1 MDAARVAKRGGAASV
16 TLVYRRTRRF
26 MPADAQE
33 LELAMQDGVDFLEL
47 AAPIKQE
54 NGVLTCEK
62 MRLGEPDASGRRSPV
77 PTGETVELPCDLVIS
92 AVGEQVE
99 EQVFTDNGITLSAK
113 GRPAFCTNV
122 PGVYAAGDALRGPAT
137 VVEGIADAARFAEAV
152 IGAPH
157 TYERQKTRFLHWML
171 PFSSALPSASGE

>member
-1 MDAARVAKRGGAASV
+1 M
-16 TLVYRRTRRF
+16 
-26 MPADAQE
+26 
-33 LELAMQDGVDFLEL
+33 
-47 AAPIKQE
+47 
-54 NGVLTCEK
+54 
-62 MRLGEPDASGRRSPV
+62 
-77 PTGETVELPCDLVIS
+77 IS

-113 GRPAFCTNV
+113 GRPSFCTNV

-157 TYERQKTRFLHWML
+157 TYDIPAEAHPTEAEVIARKGILRA
-171 PFSSALPSASGE
+171 PGKVCCEGRALPELRHRLPELRGRLPEPRQRRRSPAGRPHGDRARRQNVQRVRQLHGLLSVCLRAVQG